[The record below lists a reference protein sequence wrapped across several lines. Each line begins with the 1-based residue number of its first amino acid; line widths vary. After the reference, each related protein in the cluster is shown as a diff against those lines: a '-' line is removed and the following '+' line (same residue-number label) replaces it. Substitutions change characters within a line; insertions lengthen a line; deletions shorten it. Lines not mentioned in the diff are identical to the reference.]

1 MKITKT
7 ALSILL
13 GFSLFLT
20 SNPAF
25 AEGEEQPF
33 RIITEEF
40 PPYNYTTDD
49 GKILGI
55 STEIVREILK
65 RTGHPDNIEVMPW
78 SDGYRL
84 VQEEDN
90 IILFSTTRSPA
101 REKLFKWVGP
111 LVPNNSVF
119 FARRSAGISI
129 ASLEEAKKVKA
140 IGVYKDDFGELLLK
154 GKGFS
159 NLDAVLENSL
169 NVQKLLEGEIDLW
182 IANELTGKHMIARA
196 GAGGSIEKVFEVQ
209 KNYMSIAFS
218 KSTPD
223 AVIDKWQKVLDE
235 IKADGT
241 YAQIFSQWIMF
252 SYTDDLKPEES
263 KTVNLTKEEREWIK
277 KHPVI
282 RIAPDPDYAP
292 FQFRGEDGKS
302 KGVADD
308 YLELMGR
315 KLGVSFEPVKTKSWG
330 ESLDLVK
337 KREADLV
344 AVAAKTQERMEYM
357 LFTAPYVE
365 FPDVIITRT
374 SHAAVSSLEDLH
386 GGTIASVEGFAINKF
401 LKEKHPEIKLVMA
414 PDVKGALQKVSLGEA
429 DASVLNIATTSYTI
443 EKWNITNLR
452 INDMAGFSYKLAFG
466 SRKDWPMLNRLL
478 DKALAAVG
486 EEEKKE
492 LLRTWIAVSPDKKEM
507 APELEFT
514 EEEKAWLD
522 DHPVILAA
530 SDPKWPP
537 MEFLDEDGNFSGMA
551 ADYMALIEKR
561 LGIQIRIVP
570 QESWS
575 DALKNARER
584 KVSLLTGAVR
594 TPERDQYM
602 LFTKPYLEL
611 PAVIIVNNKR
621 NGVSSMAD
629 LRGKRVAVI
638 KDYGTHEFMKKGF
651 PYLDLVLVPD
661 IKTGLYEVSYGKVDA
676 LIANIASAS
685 YYIEKNAIQNL
696 RVAGESGYVYE
707 LGIASRKDWPDLH
720 DLLEKGLA
728 SITEEER
735 QTIYRKWIGLK
746 SESWEPTREQII
758 AFIAVLAVLLVVG
771 VFYWNVTLKRKVNT
785 RTRELEEALALRKKS
800 EEEVRKARDAAEQA
814 NRTKSEFLANMSH
827 EIRTPMNSVFG
838 FLDLLLDDASLTE
851 TQQSY
856 VRTSRHSA
864 GMLLE
869 LINDILDVSKLESGK
884 LTLEVRPFNM
894 RRIMEDTLRT
904 MESTARE
911 KGLEL
916 TLEINAVLSG
926 NFKGDPFRLRQ
937 IIINLTSNAIKFTE
951 KGKVEVSVAPEGT
964 EGMILITV
972 TDTGIGMSKEIVEEI
987 FEPFT
992 QADSST
998 SRRYGGT
1005 GLGTTISR
1013 QLVDLMGGRIWVD
1026 AEEGRGSSFRFTLPL
1041 EPTDEEPL
1049 DIIDSRFAMPDNYL
1063 SDRKQRRCRILIVE
1077 DIEENIILATTRL
1090 ENQGHSVIIA
1100 RNGLEAVD
1108 LFGKK
1113 DIDLILM
1120 DIHMP
1125 EMDGIEATHR
1135 IRQLERASGG
1145 HIPIIATTASV
1156 MKEEREKYQLE
1167 GMDVILGKPINFA
1180 ELFALMDKLL
1190 PEGAG
1195 KGDRARQ
1202 VSANSLADFKL
1213 PSLYGVD
1220 VEKGL
1225 ETWLDA
1231 AIYARALAGFSGKYG
1246 NMTEELSNL
1255 LDRDDLEAAHEITH
1269 AVKGLTGNLSMTG
1282 LFELISGV
1290 NDAVK
1295 KKRINEAKEMLA
1307 PLAAELEKV
1316 IASIALIELPREDD
1330 NISEKEF
1337 DPHVV
1342 RAILKKMMDAFDQYN
1357 PRAVAPYLSELN
1369 SYILSSH
1376 LDPIAA
1382 RLEQFDTDGARD
1394 ETIKLAKQFN
1404 IDLEKE
1410 DG

>member
-1 MKITKT
+1 MSIKKT
-7 ALSILL
+7 FFLLLLTILL
-13 GFSLFLT
+13 FL
-20 SNPAF
+20 SGNPSF
-25 AEGEEQPF
+25 AAHKAQSF

-40 PPYNYTTDD
+40 PPYNYTSDD
-49 GKILGI
+49 GKTVGI
-55 STEIVREILK
+55 STEIVREMLK
-65 RTGHPDNIEVMPW
+65 RLGHPDNIKIIPW

-84 VQEEDN
+84 AQEEDN
-90 IILFSTTRSPA
+90 IILFSTTRSPS

-111 LVPNNSVF
+111 LVPNNLAF
-119 FARRSAGISI
+119 FARKSDGISFKT
-129 ASLEEAKKVKA
+129 LKDAKAVKS

-154 GKGFS
+154 EKGFN
-159 NLDAVLENSL
+159 NLEAVLENSL
-169 NVQKLLEGEIDLW
+169 NVQKLLDGEIDLW
-182 IANELTGKHMIARA
+182 IANELTGKHMLAKA
-196 GAGGSIEKVFEVQ
+196 GAVGRIEKVFDVQ
-209 KNYMSIAFS
+209 KDYMSISFS
-218 KSTPD
+218 RSTPD

-235 IKADGT
+235 IKSDGT

-252 SYTDDLKPEES
+252 SYTEDLNPGEPVKI
-263 KTVNLTKEEREWIK
+263 NLTEEEKGWLAS
-277 KHPVI
+277 HAVI

-292 FQFRGEDGKS
+292 FQFKGEGGKS

-308 YLELMGR
+308 YLALLGK
-315 KLGVSFEPVKTKSWG
+315 KLGIRFEYIKTDSWNA
-330 ESLDLVK
+330 SLNLVK
-337 KREADLV
+337 NREADLV
-344 AVAAKTQERMEYM
+344 AVAAKTPERMEYM
-357 LFTAPYVE
+357 LFTATYVE

-374 SHAAVSSLEDLH
+374 GYPRVSSLKVLH
-386 GGTIASVEGFAINKF
+386 GKTIATVEGFAINKY
-401 LKEKHPEIKLVMA
+401 LKEKHPEIKLVMSA
-414 PDVKGALQKVSLGEA
+414 DVKGALQSVSLGEA
-429 DASVLNIATTSYTI
+429 DASILNIATTSHTI

-452 INDMAGFSYKLAFG
+452 INDMAGFSYKLAFA
-466 SRKDWPMLNRLL
+466 SRKDWPMLNKVL
-478 DKALAAVG
+478 DKALAAVT

-492 LLRTWIAVSPDKKEM
+492 ILRKWIAISADEAKK

-514 EEEKAWLD
+514 EEEKKWLGE
-522 DHPVILAA
+522 HPVILAA

-575 DALKNARER
+575 DALKNAQKRE
-584 KVSLLTGAVR
+584 VSLLTGAVR

-602 LFTKPYLEL
+602 LFTEPYLEL
-611 PAVIIVNNKR
+611 PAVIIVNNKK

-651 PYLDLVLVPD
+651 PYLELVLVPD
-661 IKTGLYEVSYGKVDA
+661 IKTGLYEVSYGKADA

-720 DLLEKGLA
+720 DLLGKGLA

-735 QTIYRKWIGLK
+735 QNIYRKWIGLNA
-746 SESWEPTREQII
+746 ESWEPTREQII

-771 VFYWNVTLKRKVNT
+771 VFYWNVTLKRQVNT
-785 RTRELEEALALRKKS
+785 RTRELEEALAFRKKS

-851 TQQSY
+851 TQQNY

-864 GMLLE
+864 WMLLE

-884 LTLEVRPFNM
+884 LALEVRPFNM
-894 RRIMEDTLRT
+894 RRIMEETLRT
-904 MESTARE
+904 METAARG
-911 KGLEL
+911 KGLKL
-916 TLEINAVLSG
+916 TLGIDGLLSS
-926 NFKGDPFRLRQ
+926 NFMGDPFRLRQ

-951 KGKVEVSVAPEGT
+951 RGEVEVSVSPEGT
-964 EGMILITV
+964 DGIILFTV
-972 TDTGIGMSKEIVEEI
+972 NDTGIGIPKEIVEEI
-987 FEPFT
+987 FKPFT

-1005 GLGTTISR
+1005 GLGTTISK
-1013 QLVDLMGGRIWVD
+1013 QLVDLMGGSIWVE

-1041 EPTDEEPL
+1041 EPTDEEHL
-1049 DIIDSRFAMPDNYL
+1049 DIIDSRFAVTHRHLPEGT
-1063 SDRKQRRCRILIVE
+1063 QRRCRILVVE
-1077 DIEENIILATTRL
+1077 DIEENIILARTRL
-1090 ENQGHSVIIA
+1090 EKQGHSVIIA

-1135 IRQLERASGG
+1135 IRQLERGSGG

-1156 MKEEREKYQLE
+1156 MKEEREKYQSE

-1195 KGDRARQ
+1195 KGDMARQ

-1255 LDRDDLEAAHEITH
+1255 LDRDDLEAAHELTH

-1282 LFELISGV
+1282 LFELISGI
-1290 NDAVK
+1290 NNTVK
-1295 KKRINEAKEMLA
+1295 EKRINEAKEMLA

-1316 IASIALIELPREDD
+1316 VASIALIELPREDD

-1357 PRAVAPYLSELN
+1357 PRAVVPYLSELN
-1369 SYILSSH
+1369 PYILPEY
-1376 LDPIAA
+1376 LDPIAV

-1394 ETIKLAKQFN
+1394 ETIKLAKHFD